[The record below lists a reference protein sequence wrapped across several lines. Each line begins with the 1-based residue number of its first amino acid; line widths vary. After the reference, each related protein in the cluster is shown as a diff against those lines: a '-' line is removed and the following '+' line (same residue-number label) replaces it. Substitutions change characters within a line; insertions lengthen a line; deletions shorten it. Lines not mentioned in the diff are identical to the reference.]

1 MSTLFQQNILHKGSA
16 HCKDMLHIFLVDVW
30 SLHNRIFHVMVRGHY
45 ATTKCPITEH
55 NAHCSEYNA
64 FCIGKPTNSL
74 CMEMPCRSCT
84 VGFWALWLSSHPHA
98 MLSNSIMHSLWGIP
112 LYFRSNPNPLVH
124 TWGFLSL
131 DGLWSSCVHYVHG
144 NHVVRKSLALI
155 IYSAGC
161 LWSRILVT
169 TFGPWVS
176 LEIIELFF
184 KSTGIL
190 VGSWLFCLWWVFMKP
205 TCPPDSSGNK
215 NKYRWNMMGWC
226 SYVPTNCCYFRYLLF
241 ICVNH
246 LLVFQVFSR
255 HMKI

>member
-1 MSTLFQQNILHKGSA
+1 
-16 HCKDMLHIFLVDVW
+16 
-30 SLHNRIFHVMVRGHY
+30 
-45 ATTKCPITEH
+45 
-55 NAHCSEYNA
+55 
-64 FCIGKPTNSL
+64 
-74 CMEMPCRSCT
+74 MPCRSCT

-131 DGLWSSCVHYVHG
+131 DGWWSSCVHYVHG

-215 NKYRWNMMGWC
+215 NNIDGIWWGGVRMCQPIVDILGIYC
-226 SYVPTNCCYFRYLLF
+226 LYVSTNYWYFK
-241 ICVNH
+241 C
-246 LLVFQVFSR
+246 LVGTWKSSPRSR
-255 HMKI
+255 PSTS